1 MQRGTAVEVTNKLQ
15 TCTTC
20 SATPSHPPS
29 PLTAVGRA
37 AVEVYV
43 QRADTMLE
51 HSMTVLNTSSLVCAV
66 PSYKRATAVE
76 EYGARADTML
86 EADADDGGWVA
97 PAHDPESSAA
107 RAEDVSSAPAAGG
120 AVALQPGRHG
130 SQPAEASHDSSCRP
144 LCCRIQPDRHRE

>member
-1 MQRGTAVEVTNKLQ
+1 
-15 TCTTC
+15 
-20 SATPSHPPS
+20 
-29 PLTAVGRA
+29 
-37 AVEVYV
+37 
-43 QRADTMLE
+43 
-51 HSMTVLNTSSLVCAV
+51 MTVLNTSSLMRAV

-120 AVALQPGRHG
+120 AAALQPGRHG
-130 SQPAEASHDSSCRP
+130 LQPAQASHDSACR
-144 LCCRIQPDRHRE
+144 LICGRIQPDRHRIIPACARICALCRSATKFLLFWLNAARTGSLVFWLLQRSADSKTVTSDTNGSV